1 MLGANPN
8 PHYIYLCKR
17 RIGVLKADEMFKSL
31 GYEVSNSEFVEE
43 LNTTTNTVVDN
54 GYIKIIFY
62 NNKTISIDADDIMN
76 AQEIQ
81 AINEKCKELRLATIE
96 KDLTLSFFHKG
107 RRRF

>member
-43 LNTTTNTVVDN
+43 LNTTTNTVVDK
-54 GYIKIIFY
+54 GYIKIRGKNTDAY
-62 NNKTISIDADDIMN
+62 NSKRNHSRYLTYN
-76 AQEIQ
+76 Q
-81 AINEKCKELRLATIE
+81 
-96 KDLTLSFFHKG
+96 DL
-107 RRRF
+107 